1 MLSTWWIRWRLRQLR
16 EWLEWKVAF
25 LLPRKIAA
33 LAAVRVVAE
42 ATTGRYST
50 TVVPELPAMEALK
63 RWDRGDA
70 HA

>member
-1 MLSTWWIRWRLRQLR
+1 MLSTWEIRWRMRQLR

-25 LLPRKIAA
+25 LLPRRIAG

-42 ATTGRYST
+42 ATTGRYSP
-50 TVVPELPAMEALK
+50 TVVPELPAMEALR